1 MAKKYIE
8 LEKAIEALVGL
19 TTYDNAPALNAAV
32 EKEYHNGREW
42 IGGVRDALIEIGDLP
57 AADVVEMPCRI
68 GDTVWCIRSFK
79 GIDHPQETKVSGMY
93 FTQDMR
99 LNIQCKYVGIG
110 EFGKKVF
117 KTREDAMKAME
128 GQRA

>member
-8 LEKAIEALVGL
+8 LEKAIEAIVGL

-57 AADVVEMPCRI
+57 AADVVEVRHGRWERI
-68 GDTVWCIRSFK
+68 YDKSAGGPRLRCSLCHSRSLYAFYYCPDCGAK
-79 GIDHPQETKVSGMY
+79 MDGG
-93 FTQDMR
+93 QD
-99 LNIQCKYVGIG
+99 
-110 EFGKKVF
+110 E
-117 KTREDAMKAME
+117 
-128 GQRA
+128 

>member
-1 MAKKYIE
+1 MAKEYIE
-8 LEKAIEALVGL
+8 REAALAFPFANGQ
-19 TTYDNAPALNAAV
+19 YDRENADP
-32 EKEYHNGREW
+32 HFINGCESYREW
-42 IGGVRDALIEIGDLP
+42 LETIP
-57 AADVVEMPCRI
+57 AADVVELPCRI
-68 GDTVWCIRSFK
+68 GDTVWCIRSFR